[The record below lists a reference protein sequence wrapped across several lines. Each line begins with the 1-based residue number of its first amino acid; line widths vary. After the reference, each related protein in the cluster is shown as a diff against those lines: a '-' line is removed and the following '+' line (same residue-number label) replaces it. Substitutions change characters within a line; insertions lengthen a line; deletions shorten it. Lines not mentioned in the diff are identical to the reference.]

1 MKNALNSDNFL
12 LFATKMYSNP
22 SSGGIDEFYEDLSK
36 IKYVKRLLL
45 RFKKGGELKE
55 RLILN
60 HIIILQNVFGA
71 EACCRILFF
80 KLGKDL
86 HPQLKSFL
94 NYLNYLP
101 KSIPEVN
108 INLIQTDHR
117 IDKMLSEIR
126 WNQNHLEEQLL
137 QKN

>member
-1 MKNALNSDNFL
+1 MKQKLTAENFL
-12 LFATKMYSNP
+12 LYTSKMYSNP
-22 SSGGIDEFYEDLSK
+22 NSTGIEEFYEDLSK
-36 IKYVKRLLL
+36 IKYVKRLLI

-80 KLGKDL
+80 KLSRDL

-94 NYLNYLP
+94 QYLNYLP
-101 KSIPEVN
+101 SNIPEAN
-108 INLIQTDHR
+108 LELIQTDHR
-117 IDKMLSEIR
+117 IDKLLSEI
-126 WNQNHLEEQLL
+126 
-137 QKN
+137 K